1 MSARPVPREAR
12 GSGREGRRSS
22 DLDAVTLDAYGTLL
36 TLRDPIG
43 HLDRELRARGVA
55 LGRDEIERGFQ
66 AEAAYYVREK
76 VAGRDEASLRAL
88 HRGCARAFLDEVGV
102 PLDAD
107 DFAAAFDY
115 EYEIIPGA
123 AETVAALA
131 ARGLALAVVANWD
144 YSVHVQLRRHAL
156 TPYLA
161 AVVVS
166 AELGTAKPDPA
177 PFHVALERLGVP
189 PQRALHVGDDE
200 TDEAGA
206 AAAGL
211 RFAPA
216 PLATAFEGWD

>member
-1 MSARPVPREAR
+1 M
-12 GSGREGRRSS
+12 
-22 DLDAVTLDAYGTLL
+22 TLDAYGTLL

-43 HLDRELRARGVA
+43 HLDGELRARGVE
-55 LGRDEIERGFQ
+55 LGPDAIERGFR

-76 VAGRDEASLRAL
+76 VAGRDEDSLRAL
-88 HRGCARAFLDEVGV
+88 HRGCARAFLAEVGV
-102 PLDAD
+102 ALDPD
-107 DFAAAFDY
+107 EFAAAFDY
-115 EYEIIPGA
+115 EYETLPGA
-123 AETVAALA
+123 RETVAALA

-144 YSVHVQLRRHAL
+144 YGVHVQLRRHAL

-161 AVVVS
+161 TVVVS

-189 PQRALHVGDDE
+189 PERALHVGDDE
-200 TDEAGA
+200 TDEVGA

-216 PLATAFEGWD
+216 PLATAFEGWT